1 MSCGKTRKRFE
12 LVSPCHFS
20 SNIEE
25 EIYDF
30 ETMLERLYYRKVHR
44 VHTLDFVGLT
54 EDMDRD
60 ITERLQMYH
69 KGMMVSFIAILG
81 LHIVEEM
88 ETDGFRACWDASL
101 RVIASK
107 AELVSFTIAGR
118 GQAPEKIYLGKHRA
132 QMSRGHFIARLGM
145 HFAVITKQSLRN
157 LAVEV
162 RELTTIDIKD
172 VTSENFRIF
181 KGDISYS

>member
-1 MSCGKTRKRFE
+1 MTLKHGVLYCDPKLFYKDGAYASVIQLYKLE
-12 LVSPCHFS
+12 
-20 SNIEE
+20 
-25 EIYDF
+25 
-30 ETMLERLYYRKVHR
+30 LERLRKVHR

-69 KGMMVSFIAILG
+69 KGMMV
-81 LHIVEEM
+81 
-88 ETDGFRACWDASL
+88 R
-101 RVIASK
+101 
-107 AELVSFTIAGR
+107 LVSFTIAGR
-118 GQAPEKIYLGKHRA
+118 GQAPEKIYLGKQGA